1 MSWFF
6 QKKKFCLMF
15 DLKFT
20 LPYLTS
26 FLPDNLS
33 GVKKIYSAWIAFIN
47 KILYQIIN
55 NSRFYWQVRR
65 ILISFVDRWGIF
77 PTSFNSIRFVKNLDT
92 RRKLNLYKT
101 QIAVRGYVGFTETQW
116 FCKSFVAEILVEKRE
131 CVFRILHNKQVY
143 IKNYKQFFLCNM
155 VFQYC

>member
-1 MSWFF
+1 MEMCLPNFDIYQITIVSNCFKNCTNSWCPDFF
-6 QKKKFCLMF
+6 RKKSCLMF

-55 NSRFYWQVRR
+55 NSRFCLQVRR

-77 PTSFNSIRFVKNLDT
+77 PTLFNSIRFVKNLDT
-92 RRKLNLYKT
+92 RRKLNLHKT
-101 QIAVRGYVGFTETQW
+101 QIAVRGYVGFTET
-116 FCKSFVAEILVEKRE
+116 
-131 CVFRILHNKQVY
+131 
-143 IKNYKQFFLCNM
+143 
-155 VFQYC
+155 